1 MIDEEVFFE
10 VKESLGLITLNRP
23 KALNALTLSMVRKI
37 HPKLKE
43 WENDSSIKYVL
54 IKAQGEKAFCAG
66 GDIRALHDWG
76 KNNED
81 EAIGF
86 YREEYTLNQYIK
98 RYPKPYIS
106 LVNGIVMGGGVGL
119 SVHGSHRIAGENYSF
134 AMPETGIGLFPDVG
148 GSFFLSRLKYEAG
161 TYLALTGSRIK
172 AADAIFLQT
181 ATNFVKSENFSS
193 IINDLSKGERDPGDI
208 ITSYSSSP
216 DEKSEFEMISDFS
229 LKNFKGNTIEEII
242 DNLKNNNSDLATKI
256 LSIIGTKSPTS
267 LKVALRSLQLGRKNS
282 FEDCMKME
290 FRMVNKVMNDHDFY
304 EGVRALIIDKD
315 NKPSWSPKSIEDV
328 EDDFVDEFFHS
339 LTENELK
346 FN

>member
-10 VKESLGLITLNRP
+10 VKGSLGLITLNRP

-37 HPKLKE
+37 YPQLKQ
-43 WENDSSIKYVL
+43 WENASSVKNIL
-54 IKAQGEKAFCAG
+54 IKAEGEKAFCAG

-76 KNNED
+76 KNND
-81 EAIGF
+81 EEAVGF
-86 YREEYTLNQYIK
+86 YREEYILNQYIK

-148 GSFFLSRLKYEAG
+148 GSFFLPRLNFEAG

-172 AADAIFLQT
+172 AADAVFLGT
-181 ATNFVKSENFSS
+181 ATNFIKSENFSNV
-193 IINDLSKGERDPGDI
+193 INDLSEEENDPKNI
-208 ITSYSSSP
+208 IENYSVEP
-216 DEKSEFEMISDFS
+216 EESEFKKISQFCN
-229 LKNFKGNTIEEII
+229 KVFKADTVEKIIENLIEE
-242 DNLKNNNSDLATKI
+242 NSDLSKKI
-256 LSIIGTKSPTS
+256 LSTIDQKSPTS
-267 LKVALRSLQLGRKNS
+267 LKVALRSLRLGKNIS
-282 FEDCMKME
+282 FEECMQME

-315 NKPSWSPKSIEDV
+315 NEPYWKPSSISEV
-328 EDDFVDEFFHS
+328 EENFVDKFFSS
-339 LTENELK
+339 LDDDLK

>member
-267 LKVALRSLQLGRKNS
+267 LKVALRSLQLGKKNS

-290 FRMVNKVMNDHDFY
+290 FRMGNKVMNDHDFY

-328 EDDFVDEFFHS
+328 EDGFVDEFFHS

>member
-216 DEKSEFEMISDFS
+216 DEESEFEMISDFS